1 VLNLL
6 FIVFIVG
13 TAGSGK
19 SLLTASFVNWLQLQ
33 KQNAI
38 AINLDPGVVTLPY
51 TPDIDIRD
59 YVKIDDLMHD
69 YQLGPNGALIMAA
82 DLIAD
87 ETERLND
94 EIATFQPDIALID
107 TPGQMELFAFRQSG
121 PYLANELTKEPK
133 ALVYLFDSVFS
144 SNPQNYVSNLFLSAA
159 VYNRFLIP
167 QVHVLSKSD
176 LLPPEETKRI
186 VDWSSDPYALE
197 TAIEEK
203 LNGTKRLLTRETM
216 RAVYR
221 LGLKFLLVP
230 VAAKTNEGFITLN
243 TALERILSG
252 GEKFTP

>member
-1 VLNLL
+1 M

-19 SLLTASFVNWLQLQ
+19 SLLTAAFTNWLQLQ
-33 KQNAI
+33 KQNVI

-59 YVKIDDLMHD
+59 YVRIEQLMND

-82 DLIAD
+82 DLIAE
-87 ETERLND
+87 ETERLTD

-144 SNPQNYVSNLFLSAA
+144 SNPQNYVSNLFLAAA
-159 VYNRFLIP
+159 VYNRFLLP
-167 QVHVLSKSD
+167 QVYVLSKSD
-176 LLPPEETKRI
+176 LLPPGEIQRI
-186 VDWSSDPYALE
+186 VEWSADSYKLE
-197 TAIEEK
+197 DAIEEK
-203 LNGTKRLLTRETM
+203 LDGTKRLLARETV
-216 RAVYR
+216 RTVHR
-221 LGLKFLLVP
+221 LGLRFLLIP
-230 VAAKTNEGFITLN
+230 IAAKTNEGFVNLN
-243 TALERILSG
+243 TTLERLLSA